1 MSDYS
6 SINTL
11 IGTFSSIDDINTRS
25 IDASNLICIDTNN
38 NRIGINTID
47 PSYSIHI
54 VDNSSVN
61 IGIYTPKLYFD
72 LSKIANSVALSTV
85 RGEVYYDPSTGIL
98 KVKL

>member
-11 IGTFSSIDDINTRS
+11 IGTFSS
-25 IDASNLICIDTNN
+25 
-38 NRIGINTID
+38 ID

-72 LSKIANSVALSTV
+72 INKLPDTSNQLTI
-85 RGEVYYDPSTGIL
+85 GQVYFDRSTGIL

>member
-61 IGIYTPKLYFD
+61 IGIYTPQLYFD
-72 LSKIANSVALSTV
+72 INKLSDTSNQLA
-85 RGEVYYDPSTGIL
+85 RGQVYYERSTGIL

>member
-61 IGIYTPKLYFD
+61 IGIYTPQLYFD
-72 LSKIANSVALSTV
+72 INKLPANSNQLAQ
-85 RGEVYYDPSTGIL
+85 GQVYYEPITGYL

>member
-72 LSKIANSVALSTV
+72 ITKLSDTSNQLTK
-85 RGEVYYDPSTGIL
+85 GQVYYDPSTGNL